1 MRTTTEPS
9 KSANDPPDFAAA
21 ATLRLRAMSPTST
34 ATASQGPFEITDDHK
49 RQYRDDGYFILERAI
64 APAQLETLRS
74 ECQRFIDAINA
85 EMDAAGVTVKGI
97 NHRDKRYFIA
107 NHYKE
112 SALLREFLFGDL
124 MADVCRA
131 SVGDN
136 AFLFVEQ
143 FVVKM
148 AEVGMKFAWHQD
160 SGYVGHAHAP
170 YVSCWCALDDMTE
183 ENGTIY
189 VLPFSR
195 AGVRETVKHIKEA
208 GTNDMVGYHG
218 DDPGIPVIVPAGTIV
233 AFSSNLFHRS
243 GANTTNK
250 PRRSYLCQYSPEP
263 ILTKDGSKPWN
274 VAEAFLKNGRRV

>member
-1 MRTTTEPS
+1 MSTTT
-9 KSANDPPDFAAA
+9 AA
-21 ATLRLRAMSPTST
+21 SPV
-34 ATASQGPFEITDDHK
+34 AITEDHK
-49 RQYRDDGYFILERAI
+49 RQYREEGYFILERAI
-64 APAQLETLRS
+64 PPEQLEGLRN

-107 NHYKE
+107 NRYKD
-112 SALLREFLFGDL
+112 SALLRDFLFGDL

-183 ENGTIY
+183 ANGTIY

-195 AGVRETVKHIKEA
+195 AGVRETVKHVKEA

-233 AFSSNLFHRS
+233 CFSSNCFHRS
-243 GANTTNK
+243 GANTTKN
-250 PRRSYLCQYSPEP
+250 PRRSYLCQYSPSP
-263 ILTKDGSKPWN
+263 IMTKDGSKPWCDA
-274 VAEAFLKNGRRV
+274 VPFLKDGKNVFRWPV